1 MRHKL
6 LYLLALALTATT
18 GVGWGQKAIP
28 EQTVQPVLSQLRG
41 STGDPKIERNGTSIC
56 FANGRPVRIY
66 QKAGSTTMVV
76 EDTQKNDTLE
86 FAKLVKIFGG
96 GLQKAVA
103 STSITLESGTVEELS
118 GGGYSEASTSTANVT
133 GNASITIKGGK
144 ITNMLIGGGYYY
156 AKVKSIDI
164 DIQGGE
170 IACVAPGGY
179 VGNKTSNNVNTP
191 LAESVNGA
199 DSVRINMTGGTVVR
213 GLGCGGG
220 QGYSITGVS
229 EVNISGA
236 TLGGFYGTLFNGRA
250 EKITATVTNT
260 TFDAT
265 LSGAY
270 KEFAAINRGAV
281 GTASFTFD
289 GCSFKGLNWNA
300 SLAAIQGWADSD
312 TNGKPVPEVS
322 GKVSFTFKNSKTETP
337 VMIVGQGLWNA
348 DVELTGACAKIADFR
363 NGTHV
368 SENLKTYT
376 LAAGKTWTFND
387 GLIIDESVTFT
398 KNGTLESAITA
409 WKKSSGNIPYEVY
422 ANGTPIE
429 ITSYGKDSV
438 QITKQGQTF
447 GAFKVP
453 SGSTVY
459 GGAKEAK
466 VTSTSINMISGTV
479 MRLYG
484 GGMSEKADAPADV
497 TGKISIQIQKDAAV
511 SLLLVGGG
519 FRYSKADEVAID
531 IKGGTVSTLYAGGND
546 GGATTNTI
554 NTPLD
559 QSVNGVKKVTID
571 MNGGVITTGIGC
583 GGGNG
588 YTHTGVSTVTIQNAT
603 IAAFYG
609 TLANGRADEIIAT
622 VTGCTFPTSINGTEL
637 TYRQLATI
645 NRGAVG
651 AATFKFDGCTF
662 EEPEKMNASLG
673 AITGWA
679 DSDTNGR
686 PEPAIDGT
694 VSFEFINS
702 KTATPLMVFSRGLHQ
717 ANINL
722 SGAKASL
729 ESFRDGT
736 AVPGTL
742 SEFALGEGKTW
753 NLDGGL
759 SVAEGVTFTKQGTL
773 NATALDASDLLTLAG
788 VHADKIALVE
798 GIYEL
803 PSQLTITKPMVLN
816 GAGMDKT
823 VIKAGTADW
832 TVENPLKNMISIENA
847 TDITPAEGGEVV
859 ISNLTLSNSK
869 RSGLNAQSSMA
880 VKLDSVTLKDNPAA
894 GLVVH
899 SKVDATDIHTSSNT
913 WGGVNIDKGTPEYST
928 LCFTFDENSTFA
940 EKAPIYSELYDKEGI
955 VVVPDDSWERLV
967 QMSDESKGI
976 AMWLKRLIVA
986 ENEDRTA
993 TDAFA
998 GRNVLIRKGGILR
1011 VTAPLALNK
1020 VTMEEGARLVPTA
1033 AEANKVTAATLQLNA
1048 SLKDSEWKAFGFPSA
1063 YKVQSATEPTTEYTT
1078 PTADPKAATG
1088 AWYAT
1093 LKGSDTPDFEYKTD
1107 AFGQAGLLAATNGD
1121 YQIISTNEPS
1131 APIELK
1137 AATEPEAPTTTTFT
1151 IFANTGTDA
1160 LTLTK
1165 NEYVYKLDATSNE
1178 YVRWEDPTKTL
1189 EPFESVILT
1198 DETTYSTLRSLRLG
1212 DGIVTGTQGIEP
1224 TEGYYVTTERGAI
1237 VIHTA
1242 EATQMLIVEM
1252 SGRIAY
1258 KGMATD
1264 GQRIPVPTGIYAVN
1278 GQLVRV
1284 K

>member
-6 LYLLALALTATT
+6 LYLLALALATT

-41 STGDPKIERNGTSIC
+41 STGDPKIERNGTSLC
-56 FANGRPVRIY
+56 FANGRPIRIY
-66 QKAGSTTMVV
+66 QKEGSSVMVV
-76 EDTQKNDTLE
+76 EDTQSSDTLE
-86 FAKLVKIFGG
+86 FAKLVAVYGG

-103 STSITLESGTVEELS
+103 STSITLESGTVTEIY
-118 GGGYSEASTSTANVT
+118 GGGYSKNSSSSANVT
-133 GNASITIKGGK
+133 GNASIYIKGGK
-144 ITNMLIGGGYYY
+144 ITNMLVGGGVHYSK
-156 AKVKSIDI
+156 ARSIDI
-164 DIQGGE
+164 LIQDGE
-170 IACVAPGGY
+170 IESVIAGGY
-179 VGNKTSNNVNTP
+179 DEGKTSNRVNTP

-199 DSVRINMTGGTVVR
+199 DSVRINMFGGTAHA
-213 GLGCGGG
+213 LGCGGG

-229 EVNISGA
+229 EVYISNV

-250 EKITATVTNT
+250 EKITAAVLRT
-260 TFDAT
+260 TFE
-265 LSGAY
+265 SMEGAY
-270 KEFAAINRGAV
+270 KELAAINRGAI
-281 GTASFTFD
+281 GTASFLFEA
-289 GCSFKGLNWNA
+289 CSFNDLDWNY
-300 SLAAIQGWADSD
+300 SLAAVQGWADSD

-322 GKVSFTFKNSKTETP
+322 GKVSFTFTNSPTETP

-348 DVELTGACAKIADFR
+348 DVELAGACAKIADFR
-363 NGTHV
+363 NGANV

-376 LAAGKTWTFND
+376 LAEGKTWTFND
-387 GLIIDESVTFT
+387 GLMIDPDVVFT
-398 KNGTLESAITA
+398 KNGSLNSALTA
-409 WKKSSGNIPYEVY
+409 EKQANGKYDVY

-429 ITSYGKDSV
+429 ITSYSSDSV
-438 QITKQGQTF
+438 KITKQGQTNVI
-447 GAFKVP
+447 FKGP
-453 SGSTVY
+453 SSSSVF
-459 GGAKEAK
+459 GGAKEAE
-466 VTSTSINMISGTV
+466 VASTSVILTSGKV
-479 MRLYG
+479 FNLFG
-484 GGMSEKADAPADV
+484 GGRSEKAEIKANV
-497 TGKISIQIQKDAAV
+497 TGTASIKVAKGAIV
-511 SLLLVGGG
+511 SNMLVGGG
-519 FRYSKADEVAID
+519 YWYSKAKAIV
-531 IKGGTVSTLYAGGND
+531 INLQ
-546 GGATTNTI
+546 GATVNGLLPGGFDQGKTSNR
-554 NTPLD
+554 LD
-559 QSVNGVKKVTID
+559 TDLAQSVNGAETVDITVDQNSKVSTF
-571 MNGGVITTGIGC
+571 GC
-583 GGGNG
+583 GGGQG
-588 YTHTGVSTVTIQNAT
+588 YSLTGTSTIKVGTAEIGSL
-603 IAAFYG
+603 YG
-609 TLANGRADEIIAT
+609 TLTNGRADNITATFTGTTFASRGEI
-622 VTGCTFPTSINGTEL
+622 
-637 TYRQLATI
+637 ATI
-645 NRGAVG
+645 NRGKVGSGSFKFEGCTINSTGMYLG
-651 AATFKFDGCTF
+651 AAID
-662 EEPEKMNASLG
+662 
-673 AITGWA
+673 WA
-679 DSDTNGR
+679 GSDTNG
-686 PEPAIDGT
+686 
-694 VSFEFINS
+694 
-702 KTATPLMVFSRGLHQ
+702 TPLPAVTNRISYTFTNTTWSTSKANDLIALSRGLETTD
-717 ANINL
+717 IEVT
-722 SGAKASL
+722 GAKVLMAY
-729 ESFRDGT
+729 FKDGSAINNQT
-736 AVPGTL
+736 SDFTL
-742 SEFALGEGKTW
+742 AEGKTW
-753 NLDGGL
+753 TFNGGL
-759 SVAEGVTFTKQGTL
+759 KREGDKYTFTKQGTL
-773 NATALDASDLLTLAG
+773 NATALDASDLLTLAS

-798 GIYEL
+798 GTYEL

-823 VIKAGTADW
+823 VIKAGAADW
-832 TVENPLKNMISIENA
+832 AHTYNADLNMIAIENA
-847 TDITPAEGGEVV
+847 TNITPAEGGEVV

-899 SKVDATDIHTSSNT
+899 SKVDATDIHTSGNI

-928 LCFTFDENSTFA
+928 LCFTFEANSTFA

-967 QMSDESKGI
+967 QMSDESKGV

-993 TDAFA
+993 TEAFA

-1063 YKVQSATEPTTEYTT
+1063 YKVQSATEPATEYTT
-1078 PTADPKAATG
+1078 PTADPEAATG
-1088 AWYAT
+1088 AWFAT
-1093 LKGSDTPDFEYKTD
+1093 LKGSTTPEFEYKTD

-1137 AATEPEAPTTTTFT
+1137 AATEPEAPTTATFT
-1151 IFANTGTDA
+1151 IFANTGTDE

-1165 NEYVYKLDATSNE
+1165 NKYIYKLDAAENE
-1178 YVRWEDPTKTL
+1178 FVQCTDAVKIL
-1189 EPFESVILT
+1189 KPFESVILT

-1212 DGIVTGTQGIEP
+1212 NGIVTGTQAIEP

-1242 EATQMLIVEM
+1242 EATRMLIVEM

-1264 GQRIPVPTGIYAVN
+1264 GQRILVPTGIYAVN

>member
-1 MRHKL
+1 M
-6 LYLLALALTATT
+6 A
-18 GVGWGQKAIP
+18 
-28 EQTVQPVLSQLRG
+28 
-41 STGDPKIERNGTSIC
+41 
-56 FANGRPVRIY
+56 
-66 QKAGSTTMVV
+66 
-76 EDTQKNDTLE
+76 
-86 FAKLVKIFGG
+86 
-96 GLQKAVA
+96 AV
-103 STSITLESGTVEELS
+103 
-118 GGGYSEASTSTANVT
+118 
-133 GNASITIKGGK
+133 
-144 ITNMLIGGGYYY
+144 
-156 AKVKSIDI
+156 
-164 DIQGGE
+164 
-170 IACVAPGGY
+170 
-179 VGNKTSNNVNTP
+179 
-191 LAESVNGA
+191 
-199 DSVRINMTGGTVVR
+199 
-213 GLGCGGG
+213 
-220 QGYSITGVS
+220 
-229 EVNISGA
+229 
-236 TLGGFYGTLFNGRA
+236 
-250 EKITATVTNT
+250 
-260 TFDAT
+260 
-265 LSGAY
+265 
-270 KEFAAINRGAV
+270 
-281 GTASFTFD
+281 
-289 GCSFKGLNWNA
+289 
-300 SLAAIQGWADSD
+300 QGWADSD

-322 GKVSFTFKNSKTETP
+322 GKIAFTFANSKTEMP

-348 DVELTGACAKIADFR
+348 DVELTGACAKMADFR

-376 LAAGKTWTFND
+376 LAEGKTWTFND
-387 GLIIDESVTFT
+387 GLMIDPDVVFT
-398 KNGTLESAITA
+398 KNGTLNSALTA
-409 WKKSSGNIPYEVY
+409 EKQANGSYEVY

-429 ITSYGKDSV
+429 ISSYSSDSV
-438 QITKQGQTF
+438 KITKQGQTNVI
-447 GAFKVP
+447 FKVP
-453 SGSTVY
+453 SSSTVY
-459 GGAKEAK
+459 GGAKEAM
-466 VTSTSINMISGTV
+466 VASTSINMSSGTV

-484 GGMSEKADAPADV
+484 GGMSENTNAPADV
-497 TGKISIQIQKDAAV
+497 ENKISIQIQKDATV
-511 SLLLVGGG
+511 SYLLVGGG
-519 FRYSKADEVAID
+519 YRYSKADEVYID
-531 IKGGTVSTLYAGGND
+531 IQGGTVSTLYAGGND

-571 MNGGVITTGIGC
+571 MNGGVITEGIGC

-609 TLANGRADEIIAT
+609 TLANGRADEITAT
-622 VTGCTFPTSINGTEL
+622 VTNCTFPASINNTAIA
-637 TYRQLATI
+637 YREFATI
-645 NRGAVG
+645 NRGTVG
-651 AATFKFDGCTF
+651 IASFKFNGCTF

-729 ESFRDGT
+729 VSFRDGT

-773 NATALDASDLLTLAG
+773 NATALDASDLLTLAS

-798 GIYEL
+798 GTYEL

-823 VIKAGTADW
+823 VIKAGAADW
-832 TVENPLKNMISIENA
+832 AHTYNADLNMISIENA
-847 TDITPAEGGEVV
+847 TDITPVEGGEVV
-859 ISNLTLSNSK
+859 ISNLTASNAK
-869 RSGLNAQSSMA
+869 RNGLNVQTSMA
-880 VKLDSVTLKDNPAA
+880 VKLDSVTLKDNTAA

-899 SKVDATDIHTSSNT
+899 SKVDATDMHTSSNA

-928 LCFTFDENSTFA
+928 LCFTFDANSTFA

-955 VVVPDDSWERLV
+955 VVVPDDSWEQLV